1 MNSIKAKTS
10 DSQKGKKDKKKT
22 RVQLKK
28 VIFLLFRNYVNTF
41 KRKEFTIEIENNQKT
56 MKEIITIPIFV
67 KETLKSLG
75 KER

>member
-28 VIFLLFRNYVNTF
+28 VNFLLFRSYVNTF

-56 MKEIITIPIFV
+56 MKETITTPIFV

-75 KER
+75 KDR

>member
-28 VIFLLFRNYVNTF
+28 VNFLLFRSYVNTF